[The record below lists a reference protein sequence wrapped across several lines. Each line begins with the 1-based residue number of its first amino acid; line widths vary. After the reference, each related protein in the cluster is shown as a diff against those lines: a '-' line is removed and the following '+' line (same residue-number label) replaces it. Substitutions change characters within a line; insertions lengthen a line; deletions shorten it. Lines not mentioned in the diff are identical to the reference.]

1 MEENMNTIL
10 NLVRHGETEWNAL
23 GKFQGCKDINLSKEG
38 FLQADSL
45 RKRFENKFDYIY
57 TSPLKRAMQTAEIIS
72 ESSTIKPIIE
82 PELREINF
90 GDWEGL
96 TIKEIEANFPEKF
109 TEWRK
114 DELNAPMC
122 GGDLS
127 IKKASTRAKE
137 AIFEIVKKHKGGN
150 IIIVAHGGII
160 KAGLIGIF
168 DWKMTMYHKM
178 LLGNTAI
185 CKIVFDDNFD
195 SKIITLN
202 DTSHLPNN
210 YDIKSYV

>member
-1 MEENMNTIL
+1 MKTIL
-10 NLVRHGETEWNAL
+10 TLVRHGETEWNAL

-38 FLQADSL
+38 ILQANYL
-45 RKRFENKFDYIY
+45 KKRFKNKFGYIY
-57 TSPLKRAMQTAEIIS
+57 TSPLKRAMQTAAIIS
-72 ESSTIKPIIE
+72 ESSKIKPITQL
-82 PELREINF
+82 ELREINF

-96 TIKEIEANFPEKF
+96 TIKEIETNFPEKF
-109 TEWRK
+109 IEWRN

-127 IKKASTRAKE
+127 LKLASIRAKE
-137 AIFEIVKKHKGGN
+137 AILEIVKKHQGED
-150 IIIVAHGGII
+150 IVIVAHGGII

-178 LLGNTAI
+178 ILGNTAI
-185 CKIVFDDNFD
+185 
-195 SKIITLN
+195 SKIAFNHSFNPTLLTLN
-202 DTSHLPNN
+202 DTSHLPTN

>member
-1 MEENMNTIL
+1 MKTTL
-10 NLVRHGETEWNAL
+10 TLVRHGETEWNAL
-23 GKFQGCKDINLSKEG
+23 GKFQGCKDISLSKEG
-38 FLQADSL
+38 MLQAEYL
-45 RKRFENKFDYIY
+45 KKRFEDKFDYIF
-57 TSPLKRAMQTAEIIS
+57 TSPLKRAIQTAEVIS
-72 ESSTIKPIIE
+72 ESSKIKPIIE
-82 PELREINF
+82 LELREINF

-96 TIKEIEANFPEKF
+96 TINEIEANFPEKF
-109 TEWRK
+109 IEWK
-114 DELNAPMC
+114 NDELNAPMC

-127 IKKASTRAKE
+127 LKKASIRAKE
-137 AIFEIVKKHKGGN
+137 AILEIVKKHQREN

-178 LLGNTAI
+178 LLGNTAV
-185 CKIVFDDNFD
+185 CKIVFDDDFNP
-195 SKIITLN
+195 KIITLN

>member
-1 MEENMNTIL
+1 MKTIL
-10 NLVRHGETEWNAL
+10 TLVRHGETEWNAL

-38 FLQADSL
+38 ILQADFL
-45 RKRFENKFDYIY
+45 KKRFENKFYYLY
-57 TSPLKRAMQTAEIIS
+57 TSPLKRAIQTAEIIS
-72 ESSTIKPIIE
+72 ENSKIKPIIKL
-82 PELREINF
+82 ELREINF

-109 TEWRK
+109 IEWRN
-114 DELNAPMC
+114 DEINAPMC

-127 IKKASTRAKE
+127 LKIASIRAKE
-137 AIFEIVKKHKGGN
+137 AILEIIKTHQGEN

-160 KAGLIGIF
+160 KAGLIGLF

-178 LLGNTAI
+178 VLGNTA
-185 CKIVFDDNFD
+185 V
-195 SKIITLN
+195 SKIAFNHSFDPTLITLN

-210 YDIKSYV
+210 YAIKSYV